1 MTTPEGRVI
10 AKFLARCKALGLDV
24 RKCAWEGR
32 RGAPD
37 RFVMVNGHHYWIE
50 FKAPGEKLRPH
61 QEREIARMEKSGCRV
76 FVIDSEDVSPLDL
89 V

>member
-1 MTTPEGRVI
+1 MTTPEGRIVS
-10 AKFLARCKALGLDV
+10 KFLARCKALGLDV

-37 RFVMVNGHHYWIE
+37 RFVMVNGRHYWIE
-50 FKAPGEKLRPH
+50 FKAPGQKLREH
-61 QEREIARMEKSGCRV
+61 QEREIKRMERAGCRV
-76 FVIDSEDVSPLDL
+76 FVIDSEDVNPQDL